1 MVNYV
6 NADLETALA
15 RATTLDDLERTL
27 AAIGDLVP
35 SFMDPAIWGRKLFWP
50 GLDRQLPELAARLG
64 LVDVALTPSQDHVCI
79 LATRFYATGGHSRV
93 AADICRRFGPER
105 TTIIWTDLY
114 GQFSYRQL
122 RNGAPAEY
130 PCRSL
135 VLLNARSRVEK
146 IIELHALLAALRPG
160 RIFMLQN
167 HMDVVAVTG
176 AWPFRNVAEF
186 VHHADYLPSLG
197 ATLAFARH
205 ADLTYTCHPEC
216 RSVLPQALYVGMAV
230 EGALPDVGQE
240 RTKPRLRI
248 ATCGGAAKYR
258 DVAAYRWT
266 DFVIAALRSQDAD
279 IVHIGP
285 VDSVFVEQVHAAIA
299 ADGLSPDRYRF
310 VGPKPDLRTALIG
323 EDADLYLGSYP
334 EGGGRALLEALS
346 LALPA
351 ILPEA
356 AEQGGLLR
364 QTLPIGGWRSIEHP
378 DQISEAFRDALAE
391 RERLRS
397 PSYRSQLEAEF
408 QRFNAYLEGVDYL
421 VD

>member
-6 NADLETALA
+6 NADLEIALA
-15 RATTLDDLERTL
+15 RATTLDELERTL

-35 SFMDPAIWGRKLFWP
+35 SFMDPTIWGRKLFWP

-114 GQFSYRQL
+114 GQFSYRQM
-122 RNGAPAEY
+122 RSGAPAEY

-186 VHHADYLPSLG
+186 VHHGDYLPSLG

-205 ADLTYTCHPEC
+205 ADLTYTCHPAC
-216 RSVLPQALYVGMAV
+216 RSVLPQAQYVGMAIP
-230 EGALPDVGQE
+230 EPQTPPPRPANE
-240 RTKPRLRI
+240 RLRI
-248 ATCGGAAKYR
+248 ATCGGPAKYR
-258 DVAAYRWT
+258 DVAAHRWT
-266 DFVIAALRSQDAD
+266 DFAIAALRATDGEM
-279 IVHIGP
+279 VHIGP
-285 VDSVFVEQVHAAIA
+285 VDDALFERVRDALSQA
-299 ADGLSPDRYRF
+299 GLAKDRYQF
-310 VGPKPDLRTALIG
+310 VGPQPDLRAALIAAG
-323 EDADLYLGSYP
+323 ADLYLGSYP
-334 EGGGRALLEALS
+334 EGGGRALLEAMS
-346 LALPA
+346 LQLPA

-356 AEQGGLLR
+356 AEQGPLLR
-364 QTLPIGGWRSIEHP
+364 QGLPIGGWRSITHP
-378 DQISEAFRDALAE
+378 DETAPAIREALAT
-391 RERLRS
+391 RDQLLTADHRGRLA
-397 PSYRSQLEAEF
+397 AEF
-408 QRFNAYLEGVDYL
+408 NRFNAYLDSAPAP
-421 VD
+421 